1 MGVYPPNG
9 PAKLLVSKGGV
20 DVIFIATVDDAKFVF
35 VHDPFGDK
43 TICTA
48 RRDDYKHWLQTDKKG
63 IPPILTSGLPIEC
76 ERVGSVVVQRVK
88 RGANHMLRDKDVVHQ
103 CQI

>member
-1 MGVYPPNG
+1 MSSTLQRQQHASKNPDSFTGEAWMYTPQMAQPS

-43 TICTA
+43 TNNA
-48 RRDDYKHWLQTDKKG
+48 
-63 IPPILTSGLPIEC
+63 
-76 ERVGSVVVQRVK
+76 QRIK
-88 RGANHMLRDKDVVHQ
+88 R
-103 CQI
+103 